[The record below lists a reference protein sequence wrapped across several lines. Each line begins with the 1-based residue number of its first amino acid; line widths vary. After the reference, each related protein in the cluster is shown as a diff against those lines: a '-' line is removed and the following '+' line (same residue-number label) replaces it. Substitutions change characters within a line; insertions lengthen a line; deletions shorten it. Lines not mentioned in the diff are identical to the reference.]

1 MTASSIHE
9 RFTDAVGRM
18 PDEIA
23 VSAAGVA
30 LTYQEVHA
38 AANRL
43 GRRLKALG
51 VGPQTPVAVLTQRST
66 DVVVALLGV
75 LKTGGFYL
83 PLHES
88 YPPDRLQ
95 SIVDDARVR
104 VLLSDRATAEAG
116 LPDVEHVILVDA
128 DPTTAVQSST
138 DFGVAAGPDSTAYL
152 MFTSGSTGKPKG
164 VAVTHGGVVGLVD
177 DETWATGRHDQLLSV
192 APFGFGVST
201 YELWVPLLRGGRVV
215 IAPTEFDIAALR
227 RWITDEGITGL
238 HLTAGLFRVLAHEDP
253 TALAGV
259 REVLTGG
266 DVISPKAV
274 QAVLDANP
282 DLVVRAMYGATEV
295 SSFAVNVPMSAPYQA
310 GGSVPV
316 GRPME
321 GVFAYVLD
329 EHLEPVEP
337 GTEGE
342 LYLAGTRLARGYHER
357 PELTAEKFVAS
368 PFVDGERMYR
378 TGDLVSQSADGLL
391 EFTGRATELVKIRG
405 FRVEPGEVESVLAGF
420 SGVVDVAVVARDA
433 QSGEKRLIGYL
444 VAEGSELDTDA
455 VRAHAER
462 KLPEYMVPSAF
473 VVLEALPLTPNGKL
487 DRKALPEPI
496 TTASAYRAPVN
507 PRQEILCR
515 VFGEV
520 LGLPRVGI
528 EDSFFDLD
536 GESLTAIKL
545 VGRIQAELGLDVAVT
560 DLFDAPTVAELDAAL
575 DQPALPERRA
585 S

>member
-1 MTASSIHE
+1 MTSSSIHE
-9 RFTDAVGRM
+9 RFAAAVGRV

-23 VSAAGVA
+23 VSAGEVT
-30 LTYQEVHA
+30 LTYREVHA

-43 GRRLKALG
+43 GRRLLALG
-51 VGPQTPVAVLTQRST
+51 VGPETPVAVLTRRTT

-75 LKTGGFYL
+75 LKTGAFYL

-95 SIVDDARVR
+95 SIVDDAGVR
-104 VLLSDRATAEAG
+104 VLLSDRATARSG
-116 LPDVEHVILVDA
+116 LPTVAHVVLVDA
-128 DPTTAVQSST
+128 DPDTAVLPST
-138 DFGVAAGPDSTAYL
+138 DLGVSADPDQTAYL

-177 DETWATGRHDQLLSV
+177 DATWATGRHDRLLSV

-215 IAPTEFDIAALR
+215 IAPTEFDIGALR
-227 RWITDEGITGL
+227 RWIAEHAITGL

-266 DVISPKAV
+266 DVISPTAV
-274 QAVLDANP
+274 QAVLDACP

-295 SSFAVNVPMSAPYQA
+295 SSFAVNTPMTAPYLA

-316 GRPME
+316 GRPMD
-321 GVFAYVLD
+321 GVHAYVLD
-329 EHLEPVEP
+329 ERLVPVEP

-342 LYLAGTRLARGYHER
+342 LYLGGTRLARGYRGR
-357 PELTAEKFVAS
+357 PDLTAERFVAS

-378 TGDLVSQSADGLL
+378 TGDLVSQSADGLI

-405 FRVEPGEVESVLAGF
+405 FRVEPGEVEAVLAQHQ
-420 SGVVDVAVVARDA
+420 GVVDVAVVARDA
-433 QSGEKRLIGYL
+433 QSGEQRLVAYL
-444 VAEGSELDTDA
+444 VAEASELDTDE
-455 VRAHAER
+455 VRGHAAR
-462 KLPEYMVPSAF
+462 KLPDYMVPSVF
-473 VVLEALPLTPNGKL
+473 VVLDALPLTPNGKL
-487 DRKALPEPI
+487 DRKALPEPLAAGS
-496 TTASAYRAPVN
+496 THRAPES
-507 PRQEILCR
+507 PRQELLCR
-515 VFGEV
+515 VFSEV
-520 LGLPRVGI
+520 LGVPLIGI

-545 VGRIQAELGLDVAVT
+545 VSRIQAELGMDVAVT

-575 DQPALPERRA
+575 DRPAPPERRA